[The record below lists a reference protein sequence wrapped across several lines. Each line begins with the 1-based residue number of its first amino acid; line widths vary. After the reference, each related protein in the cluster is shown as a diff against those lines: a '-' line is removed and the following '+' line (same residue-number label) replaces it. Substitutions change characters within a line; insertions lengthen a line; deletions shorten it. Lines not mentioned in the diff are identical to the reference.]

1 METER
6 GSEGTG
12 QGQRWPGTWKSRR
25 SRADPAALWPLVVN
39 AAHMW
44 ARLIAEVS
52 EGLRFN
58 YGQRTEESPRE
69 KEMPERKAGRGLS
82 VSSACQKHL

>member
-1 METER
+1 M
-6 GSEGTG
+6 
-12 QGQRWPGTWKSRR
+12 
-25 SRADPAALWPLVVN
+25 VVN